1 MNITQVTETY
11 YRNNDVEIKFD
22 YKTKEVVVIENSKE
36 IFRRPRNEQNISLA
50 FSIYMGAKYKE
61 KEQI

>member
-1 MNITQVTETY
+1 MNITQITETV
-11 YRNNDVEIKFD
+11 YRNNDVEIRLD
-22 YKTKEVVVIENSKE
+22 YKTKEVVVTENSKE

-61 KEQI
+61 KEQL